1 MEASGQGGV
10 YWRRY
15 GLSLLLLTIVLP
27 ETFDR
32 VFVEEV
38 TLTSVLGCQALAD
51 LFQFSVNIVRRLC
64 DEVRERGSD
73 LLLVIDRDDYLKGI
87 GKDEMEN
94 GFALHAIPIAAFGKQ
109 ATSESDIIQKIIELP
124 GVVE

>member
-1 MEASGQGGV
+1 MWVPGQRSCLL
-10 YWRRY
+10 RRY
-15 GLSLLLLTIVLP
+15 GLSLLLTIVLP

-32 VFVEEV
+32 VFVEEI
-38 TLTSVLGCQALAD
+38 TLTSVPGFQAPAD

-73 LLLVIDRDDYLKGI
+73 LLLVLAGDDYLKGI

-94 GFALHAIPIAAFGKQ
+94 GLALQAIPVAAVGK
-109 ATSESDIIQKIIELP
+109 
-124 GVVE
+124 